1 MNGQSA
7 RSEQSPLQRQLNGY
21 RLTTAEII
29 YHMPDHPQLLQ
40 EFIWQQHDIAPHFP
54 ELRRFLTFWE
64 TKIEGKLHSVK
75 VASAKLI
82 TPREIKNADGLFALN

>member
-1 MNGQSA
+1 MEEKEPLKNQS
-7 RSEQSPLQRQLNGY
+7 SLKRQLSGY
-21 RLTTAEII
+21 RLTTAQIT
-29 YHMPDHPQLLQ
+29 YHLPDYPQLLQ
-40 EFIWQQHDIAPHFP
+40 EFIWQQHDLAPHFP

-82 TPREIKNADGLFALN
+82 TPGEIKNADGLFALH